1 MPPDCVVVIESHG
14 FQRGVLLKALMN
26 LRVGCVLAADSVA
39 QAIVHMRR
47 QPHIDIIFFDLA
59 DGSIN
64 NRELLQV
71 ASQLGNVQTLVVHSE
86 LREDLYRSVMQMQT
100 LSGIKLL
107 GVLDKPLQLEALQ
120 RLLACFR
127 RLQCA
132 TAESVVTKPELIA
145 EEQVRQGLATGAFL
159 AWYQPKFNL
168 RDGHLF
174 GAEVLVR
181 WHHPTRGLLLPRD
194 LLAAV
199 VAYDLIDEMF
209 KQLLEQG
216 MTLLDRL
223 RKQGIELG
231 LAFNLT
237 ASQLIRDELVEHII
251 QTLHRHGV
259 SGSTLMFE
267 VTENSLL
274 DLPTS
279 ALENLERLHQ
289 TGCGLSIDDF
299 GTGFSS
305 LKSLAQLPFDQL
317 KLDGLFVQ
325 DLDAP
330 GNRAFIVSSLAL
342 ARTLRMDLVIE
353 GIGSPQ
359 ILEQLIALGCTFGQG
374 FHLALPM
381 ADDDFI
387 NWLERYRSRRS
398 LVGFSGG

>member
-1 MPPDCVVVIESHG
+1 
-14 FQRGVLLKALMN
+14 MN
-26 LRVGCVLAADSVA
+26 LQVGCVLAADSVA
-39 QAIVHMRR
+39 QAIVHIRR
-47 QPHIDIIFFDLA
+47 QPQIDIIFFDLA

-64 NRELLQV
+64 NREFLLV
-71 ASQLGNVQTLVVHSE
+71 ASQLGNTQTLVVYSE
-86 LREDLYRSVMQMQT
+86 LQADLYRSVMQMQT
-100 LSGIKLL
+100 LSGVRLL

-120 RLLACFR
+120 RLLVCFS

-132 TAESVVTKPELIA
+132 TAESVVTKAELIA
-145 EEQVRQGLATGAFL
+145 EKQVRQGLATGAFL

-168 RDGHLF
+168 RDGQMF

-181 WHHPTRGLLLPRD
+181 WHHPTRGLLLPRE

-216 MTLLDRL
+216 MSLLDRL

-237 ASQLIRDELVEHII
+237 ASQLIRDELVEHIV
-251 QTLHRHGV
+251 QTLHRRGV

-305 LKSLAQLPFDQL
+305 LRSLAQLPFDQL

-325 DLDAP
+325 DLDDP
-330 GNRAFIVSSLAL
+330 GNRAFVASSLAL

-353 GIGSPQ
+353 GIGSPR
-359 ILEQLIALGCTFGQG
+359 ILEQLIDLGCTFGQG

-381 ADDDFI
+381 AADDFT

-398 LVGFSGG
+398 LASFSDG

>member
-1 MPPDCVVVIESHG
+1 
-14 FQRGVLLKALMN
+14 MN
-26 LRVGCVLAADSVA
+26 LQVGCVLSADSVA

-47 QPHIDIIFFDLA
+47 HPQIDIIFFDLA

-64 NRELLQV
+64 NREFLQV
-71 ASQLGNVQTLVVHSE
+71 ASQLGNIQALVVYSE
-86 LREDLYRSVMQMQT
+86 LQADLYRSVMQIQT

-120 RLLACFR
+120 GLLSCFR
-127 RLQCA
+127 NLQCA
-132 TAESVVTKPELIA
+132 TAEPVVTEPELIA

-168 RDGHLF
+168 RDGQLF

-216 MTLLDRL
+216 MALLDRL
-223 RKQGIELG
+223 RKQGVELG

-237 ASQLIRDELVEHII
+237 ASQLVRDELVEHIV

-274 DLPTS
+274 DLPAS
-279 ALENLERLHQ
+279 ALENLQRLHQ

-325 DLDAP
+325 DLDDP
-330 GNRAFIVSSLAL
+330 GNRALVASSLAL

-353 GIGSPQ
+353 GIGSPR
-359 ILEQLIALGCTFGQG
+359 ILEQLIDLGCTFGQG

-381 ADDDFI
+381 ADADFTG
-387 NWLERYRSRRS
+387 WLERYRSRRS
-398 LVGFSGG
+398 LASFSGG

>member
-1 MPPDCVVVIESHG
+1 
-14 FQRGVLLKALMN
+14 MN
-26 LRVGCVLAADSVA
+26 LRVGCVLAADSVE

-47 QPHIDIIFFDLA
+47 QPQIDIIFFDLA

-64 NRELLQV
+64 NREFLQV
-71 ASQLGNVQTLVVHSE
+71 ASQLGNIQALVVYSE
-86 LREDLYRSVMQMQT
+86 LQADLYRSVMQMQT

-132 TAESVVTKPELIA
+132 TAEPVVTEPELIA
-145 EEQVRQGLATGAFL
+145 EEQVRQGLATGAFQ

-168 RDGHLF
+168 RDGQLF

-194 LLAAV
+194 LLAAM

-216 MTLLDRL
+216 MALLDRL

-237 ASQLIRDELVEHII
+237 ASQLVRDELVDYIV

-274 DLPTS
+274 DLPAS

-289 TGCGLSIDDF
+289 AGCGLSIDDF

-305 LKSLAQLPFDQL
+305 LRSLVQLPFDQL

-325 DLDAP
+325 DLDDP
-330 GNRAFIVSSLAL
+330 GNRAIVASSLAL

-353 GIGSPQ
+353 GIGSPR
-359 ILEQLIALGCTFGQG
+359 ILEQLIDLGCTFGQG
-374 FHLALPM
+374 FHLAQPM
-381 ADDDFI
+381 ADDDFT
-387 NWLERYRSRRS
+387 NWLGHYRSRRS
-398 LVGFSGG
+398 LASFSGG